1 MLERM
6 LIGDTPWVFLLEV
19 MGRTA
24 IVYVLLL
31 VCMRFMGKR
40 VPAQLGA
47 GELAV
52 VLMLGA
58 AIGAPI
64 QVPLQGILPGVIVLA
79 GTMGLQRGLAHLR
92 ARRCAASPG
101 TPGRSADDPVMVVHE
116 GRLLLPPM
124 ARCRITHAMLA
135 SELRAVGVQQLGEL
149 RRVYFEAN
157 GRLSLIRYRQA
168 RPGLSLMPQEHGEVS
183 APPKVGTAQACW
195 YCGYVRQTDAGP
207 GACTHCGVDRWEAA
221 VQRLQAA

>member
-6 LIGDTPWVFLLEV
+6 LIGDTTWVFLLEI

-31 VCMRFMGKR
+31 ICMRFMGKR
-40 VPAQLGA
+40 VPARLGT

-64 QVPLQGILPGVIVLA
+64 QVPLQGILPGVVVLA
-79 GTMGLQRGLAHLR
+79 GTMGLQRGLAQVR
-92 ARRCAASPG
+92 ARRCAAPPG
-101 TPGRSADDPVMVVHE
+101 TRGRSADDPVMVVHE
-116 GRLLLPPM
+116 GRLLLTSM
-124 ARCRITHAMLA
+124 ARCRITHDMLA
-135 SELRAVGVQQLGEL
+135 SELRAAGVQQLGEL

-157 GRLSLIRYRQA
+157 GRLSLVPYRQP
-168 RPGLSLMPQEHGEVS
+168 RPGLSLLPQEHGEVP
-183 APPKVGTAQACW
+183 APPRAGAAKACW

-207 GACTHCGVDRWEAA
+207 GACTHCGVDRWEPA
-221 VQRLQAA
+221 VQRLHAA